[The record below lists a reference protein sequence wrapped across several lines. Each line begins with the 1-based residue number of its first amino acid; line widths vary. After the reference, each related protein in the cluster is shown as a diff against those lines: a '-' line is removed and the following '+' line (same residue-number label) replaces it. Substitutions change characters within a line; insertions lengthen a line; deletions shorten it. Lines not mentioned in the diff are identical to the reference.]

1 MTGMI
6 ERSVPQR
13 PDLDAAATVGGG
25 IFRFEPRS
33 NCGNLLLGL
42 IARHARLESDIR
54 FTPSRS
60 AIFQFVAAAVE
71 GFHHR
76 GRHPILHF
84 SADESPVEPLVRD
97 PDDGVHDVI
106 EALRLADDFRIA
118 IEASLPKMVADHQ
131 DWMRVAAGVF
141 AWLKPAAENGMHS
154 NGVKIV
160 RRDDASRDDLSA
172 LANAHS
178 RAGDVA
184 DKERLTQV
192 AASLHVKEIGP
203 RRFVSLATDRSGQRH

>member
-1 MTGMI
+1 
-6 ERSVPQR
+6 
-13 PDLDAAATVGGG
+13 
-25 IFRFEPRS
+25 
-33 NCGNLLLGL
+33 
-42 IARHARLESDIR
+42 
-54 FTPSRS
+54 
-60 AIFQFVAAAVE
+60 
-71 GFHHR
+71 
-76 GRHPILHF
+76 
-84 SADESPVEPLVRD
+84 
-97 PDDGVHDVI
+97 
-106 EALRLADDFRIA
+106 
-118 IEASLPKMVADHQ
+118 
-131 DWMRVAAGVF
+131 MRVAAGVF